1 MSDNL
6 CVFVSSPLASA
17 VNRGK
22 IVVALKSMIA
32 TNERE
37 SRNPGRL
44 SRTED
49 SSVNLQ
55 TRESEPK
62 HVLESVLLDE
72 AHEQISSQRLCLNIP
87 RQSSYHLCEGDH
99 LF

>member
-6 CVFVSSPLASA
+6 RVFVSCPLASA

-22 IVVALKSMIA
+22 IVIMLKSTIA

-37 SRNPGRL
+37 SRNPSRL

-49 SSVNLQ
+49 LSVNLQ
-55 TRESEPK
+55 TRE
-62 HVLESVLLDE
+62 
-72 AHEQISSQRLCLNIP
+72 
-87 RQSSYHLCEGDH
+87 
-99 LF
+99 

>member
-1 MSDNL
+1 MCFGLSVIRSFTDFKAF
-6 CVFVSSPLASA
+6 CFGGS
-17 VNRGK
+17 
-22 IVVALKSMIA
+22 
-32 TNERE
+32 

-62 HVLESVLLDE
+62 CVLESVLRDE
-72 AHEQISSQRLCLNIP
+72 AHE
-87 RQSSYHLCEGDH
+87 
-99 LF
+99 

>member
-6 CVFVSSPLASA
+6 CIFVSYPLAST

-22 IVVALKSMIA
+22 IVIMLKSMIA

-37 SRNPGRL
+37 SRNPSRL

-49 SSVNLQ
+49 SSVDLQ
-55 TRESEPK
+55 TRESKPK
-62 HVLESVLLDE
+62 CVLESVLLDE
-72 AHEQISSQRLCLNIP
+72 AHEQISSQPPCLNIP
-87 RQSSYHLCEGDH
+87 R
-99 LF
+99 